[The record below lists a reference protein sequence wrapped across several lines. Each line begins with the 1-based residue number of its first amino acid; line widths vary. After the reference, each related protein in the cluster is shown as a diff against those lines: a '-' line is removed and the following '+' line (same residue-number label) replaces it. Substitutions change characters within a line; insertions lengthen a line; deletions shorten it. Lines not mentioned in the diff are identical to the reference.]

1 MTKQDKNIGDSEIAY
16 AKINL
21 ALHVRKRLSNG
32 YHDIETVFAFLDCGD
47 LLSVKSAEGI
57 TLSVIGPFSSGLSD
71 TDNLILQ
78 AAHLLA
84 SKAKKPR
91 GVHIVLDKHLPIASG
106 IGGGSADA
114 AAALRLLNRFW
125 GIGLTIPE
133 LAQLSIPL
141 GADVP
146 ACVISQ
152 TCRGQGIGQDLEPV
166 DSGALEKYFALLVN
180 PLVPVST
187 ASVFR
192 GWDGI
197 DRGGLQ
203 GTTPMEIALS
213 GRNDLQSSAES
224 LAPIISEILLR
235 LSETNAVISR
245 MSGSGAT
252 CFGLYESLEEAQ
264 AASDIMSTSS
274 ERIWTMI
281 GKLK

>member
-235 LSETNAVISR
+235 LNETNVVISR